1 MDVYLALLLL
11 TVIVVNL
18 VDLSGFVTTVKKWVW
33 KWVWKNKRP
42 YQDFDF
48 RPWECSYCMS
58 HHVGVIY
65 LLIVGQFS
73 ILTYTYLLVL
83 AFLTPTI
90 KDTILT
96 VKYLIQKIIDAIYWY
111 FNLDS

>member
-1 MDVYLALLLL
+1 MTLAL
-11 TVIVVNL
+11 VI
-18 VDLSGFVTTVKKWVW
+18 
-33 KWVWKNKRP
+33 
-42 YQDFDF
+42 
-48 RPWECSYCMS
+48 
-58 HHVGVIY
+58 
-65 LLIVGQFS
+65 
-73 ILTYTYLLVL
+73 